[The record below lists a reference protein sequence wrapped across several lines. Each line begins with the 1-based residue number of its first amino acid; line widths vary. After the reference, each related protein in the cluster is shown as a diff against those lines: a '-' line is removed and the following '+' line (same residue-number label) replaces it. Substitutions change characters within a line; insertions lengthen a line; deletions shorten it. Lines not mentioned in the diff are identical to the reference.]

1 METGLSK
8 PDSWCSLSIWPW
20 ANCFTSSNLNFLISN
35 TVVRVPTSRPLWW
48 LMEISHMND
57 WRQSRACAEYS
68 PNYTSLFFFKVKK
81 LTFRWPPICRE
92 MCKTWACLWF
102 CLGKEWEFPCSTSGM
117 NYHFLEIW
125 MDVLFKATF
134 FILLLFLLC
143 VRHVKSSETVWSSHS
158 LWWFQAWKTEGGQ
171 KLK

>member
-20 ANCFTSSNLNFLISN
+20 ANCFTSSNLNFLVSN

-48 LMEISHMND
+48 LMEILHMND
-57 WRQSRACAEYS
+57 RRQNRACAEYS
-68 PNYTSLFFFKVKK
+68 ANYASLFFFLSKETHIQMAPH
-81 LTFRWPPICRE
+81 LPR

-102 CLGKEWEFPCSTSGM
+102 CRGKEWEFPCSTSGT

-134 FILLLFLLC
+134 FFIIIIPTMC
-143 VRHVKSSETVWSSHS
+143 QTC
-158 LWWFQAWKTEGGQ
+158 
-171 KLK
+171 

>member
-1 METGLSK
+1 
-8 PDSWCSLSIWPW
+8 
-20 ANCFTSSNLNFLISN
+20 
-35 TVVRVPTSRPLWW
+35 
-48 LMEISHMND
+48 MND
-57 WRQSRACAEYS
+57 RRQSRACAEYS
-68 PNYTSLFFFKVKK
+68 ANYTSLFFFKVKK
-81 LTFRWPPICRE
+81 LTFRWPPICHE

-102 CLGKEWEFPCSTSGM
+102 CLGKEWEFPCSTSGT

-134 FILLLFLLC
+134 LILLLFLLC

-171 KLK
+171 KLKQLNRRRGRSWKEKG